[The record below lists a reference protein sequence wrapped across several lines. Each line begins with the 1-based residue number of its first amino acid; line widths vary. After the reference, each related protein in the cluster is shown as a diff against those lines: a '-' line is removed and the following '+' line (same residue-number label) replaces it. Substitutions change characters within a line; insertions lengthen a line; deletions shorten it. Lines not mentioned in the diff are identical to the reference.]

1 MTSTKKTIVVKVEF
15 DLVDWCDDKY
25 VPEFSEVASTLK
37 VISMYKQSP
46 DIFTKGQTKHITNW
60 LSKNSIEK
68 FVKAKYAAERH
79 QALLEQDAE
88 FAEEIMWNRRINTN
102 H

>member
-1 MTSTKKTIVVKVEF
+1 MTSAKKTIVIKMEF

-37 VISMYKQSP
+37 VISMYKQCPES
-46 DIFTKGQTKHITNW
+46 FTKSQTKSITKW

-68 FVKAKYAAERH
+68 FIKAKHTAERH
-79 QALLEQDAE
+79 QALLEQDSE
-88 FAEEIMWNRRINTN
+88 FAEELMWTRRINTN